1 MTAYASVTA
10 LLKADPEPPPEVC
23 ALVVAR
29 EFDPSVDLDRERSR
43 LDALAA
49 PLATRT
55 SSAAPARAQALALA
69 DHVYATLGFRG
80 DESDYYAPENS
91 LLPRVLDRREGI
103 PLTLAVVLSAVGARA
118 GLCVEGVGFP
128 GHFIARLGGS
138 GGVFL
143 DPFFGGRVLERDDLL
158 TLWKRYRGDALPM
171 DPDALEPIGARAL
184 TARMLM
190 NLKNSWERRG
200 DHAQALLA
208 CDRLVDVTGAAEMV
222 RDRGLHAF
230 ALRAFEAAASDLDDY
245 LRQRPGAKDTARV
258 ERVLQA
264 ARKHR
269 AGGAAN

>member
-1 MTAYASVTA
+1 MSDYGSVAA

-29 EFDPSVDLDRERSR
+29 EFDPTLDLDRERAR

-49 PLATRT
+49 PLAPRT
-55 SSAAPARAQALALA
+55 SPYAPARAQALALA

-80 DESDYYAPENS
+80 DEADYYAPENS

-103 PLTLAVVLSAVGARA
+103 PITLAVVLSALGARA
-118 GLCVEGVGFP
+118 GLNVEGVGFP
-128 GHFIARLGGS
+128 GHFIVRLGGS
-138 GGVFL
+138 GGLFL
-143 DPFFGGRVLERDDLL
+143 DPFFGGKVLERDDLL
-158 TLWKRYRGDALPM
+158 ALWKRYRGDALPM

-184 TARMLM
+184 TTRMLM

-208 CDRLVDVTGAAEMV
+208 CDRLVDVTDAPEMV

-230 ALRAFEAAASDLDDY
+230 ALRAFEAAAADLDAY
-245 LRQRPGAKDTARV
+245 LRRRPGAKDTARV
-258 ERVLQA
+258 ERVLEA
-264 ARKHR
+264 AKKHR
-269 AGGAAN
+269 GAGVAN